1 MDWNNDGKKDLLSGD
16 TKGQVWLFLNTG
28 TDKEPVLAEG
38 IRVQADGKPIVGTS
52 PRYEK
57 SSDGKRRFV
66 PDTEKLIGIYSKIY
80 FGDWNG
86 DGLRDLLIGQT
97 GPGGHDLL
105 FYKNI
110 GTQSEPK
117 FGKPEPLELP
127 GPKMSRPSPYL
138 VDWDG
143 DGKQDILFGT
153 ERPTIYFF
161 RNIGTKRNPKLET
174 GKQIDLVGDDFSKG
188 YRCRIDV
195 TDWNGDGKLDIVVG
209 NFYSYKKPMGG
220 NIWLFLGK

>member
-1 MDWNNDGKKDLLSGD
+1 MDWNNDGKKDLISGD

-38 IRVQADGKPIVGTS
+38 IRVQADGKPIVGNP
-52 PRYEK
+52 PRYIGSDRKLHVETDPEK
-57 SSDGKRRFV
+57 VMGV
-66 PDTEKLIGIYSKIY
+66 YSKIHI
-80 FGDWNG
+80 GDWNC
-86 DGLRDLLIGQT
+86 DGLKDLLVGQS
-97 GPGGHDLL
+97 GPRSLDLV

-138 VDWDG
+138 IDWDG
-143 DGKQDILFGT
+143 DGKLDIMFGT
-153 ERPTIYFF
+153 ERLPIYFF
-161 RNIGTKRNPKLET
+161 RNIGTNSNPKLET
-174 GKQIDLVGDDFSKG
+174 GKQISLAGDDFSKG

-195 TDWNGDGKLDIVVG
+195 TDWNEDGKLDILVG
-209 NFYSYKKPMGG
+209 NFYSHQGAGG

>member
-1 MDWNNDGKKDLLSGD
+1 MDWNNDGKKDLISGD

-38 IRVQADGKPIVGTS
+38 IRVQADGKHILGNPS
-52 PRYEK
+52 RYRG
-57 SSDGKRRFV
+57 SDGKLQDETD
-66 PDTEKLIGIYSKIY
+66 PEKVMGVYSKIH
-80 FGDWNG
+80 FADWNG
-86 DGLRDLLIGQT
+86 DGLKDLLVGQS
-97 GPGGHDLL
+97 GPRALDLVL
-105 FYKNI
+105 YKNI

-138 VDWDG
+138 IDWDG
-143 DGKQDILFGT
+143 DGKLDILFGT

-161 RNIGTKRNPKLET
+161 RNIGTNQNPKLET
-174 GKQIDLVGDDFSKG
+174 GKQIDLAGDEFSKG

-195 TDWNGDGKLDIVVG
+195 TDWNEDGKLDILVG
-209 NFYSYKKPMGG
+209 NFYSHQRPSGG